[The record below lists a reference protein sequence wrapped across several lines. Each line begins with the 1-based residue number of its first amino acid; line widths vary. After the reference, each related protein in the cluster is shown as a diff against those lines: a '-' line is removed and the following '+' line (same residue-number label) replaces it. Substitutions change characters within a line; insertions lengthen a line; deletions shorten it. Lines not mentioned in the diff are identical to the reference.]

1 MGRQVEAQLDDLA
14 LAGCDVR
21 IDFVVEEGGEDEYLS
36 RKVLRCAVVTFPD
49 GQSIGSWLG
58 DVLVFDCRNRAS
70 GNYWALEQL
79 IDLGVPFR
87 WS

>member
-1 MGRQVEAQLDDLA
+1 MGRQVEAQLEDLA
-14 LAGCDVR
+14 LAGCAVR
-21 IDFVVEEGGEDEYLS
+21 IDFEVHEDGEEQRVE
-36 RKVLRCAVVTFPD
+36 RFAVVTFPD
-49 GQSIGSWLG
+49 GRSIGSWLG
-58 DVLVFDCRNRAS
+58 DVLIFDCRNRNS

>member
-1 MGRQVEAQLDDLA
+1 MGRQVEAQLEDLA
-14 LAGCDVR
+14 LAGCAVR
-21 IDFVVEEGGEDEYLS
+21 VDFEIHEEGGEEQ
-36 RKVLRCAVVTFPD
+36 RVERFAAVTFPD

-58 DVLVFDCRNRAS
+58 DVLVFDCRNRSS

>member
-14 LAGCDVR
+14 LVVGCDVWVEYVPESDGEER
-21 IDFVVEEGGEDEYLS
+21 VVRRYA
-36 RKVLRCAVVTFPD
+36 KVHFGD
-49 GQSIGSWLG
+49 GTTIASAHG
-58 DVLVFDCRNRAS
+58 DALVFDCRNRNS
-70 GNYWALEQL
+70 HNFWVLEKL

>member
-1 MGRQVEAQLDDLA
+1 MGRQVEAQLGDLA
-14 LAGCDVR
+14 LARCAVR
-21 IDFVVEEGGEDEYLS
+21 IDYVVEEDGEDENLS
-36 RKVLRCAVVTFPD
+36 REVRRYAVVTFPD
-49 GQSIGSWLG
+49 GQSIGSYHG
-58 DVLVFDCRNRAS
+58 DALVFDCRNRNS